1 MKGDRRVDVHTRD
14 VEGRRAAAPGP
25 TEGLAAIVAFQ
36 RKRTRQ
42 LTQIALDGAEVER
55 EDVVQV
61 GRDLLGKV
69 LATHIDGISRA
80 RSSRRRKPMRV
91 SPIGRVMPSA
101 DDV

>member
-1 MKGDRRVDVHTRD
+1 VL
-14 VEGRRAAAPGP
+14 GRCA
-25 TEGLAAIVAFQ
+25 T
-36 RKRTRQ
+36 K
-42 LTQIALDGAEVER
+42 LDLDFYER
-55 EDVVQV
+55 EDVVQA